1 MPNSSALFHCF
12 IFVFVFVF
20 SCSNVLSVFFFLLC
34 CSRYV
39 CGKINKHV
47 NISICS
53 WQKFYI
59 CVQLRAMS
67 KNLIKKLLRDNKN

>member
-12 IFVFVFVF
+12 IFVFVFSCSFCVFF
-20 SCSNVLSVFFFLLC
+20 SCSVVLGMCVAE
-34 CSRYV
+34 
-39 CGKINKHV
+39 INKHV